1 MITPEV
7 RIVVLSQGKKKD
19 ITVKVSTGDKFLLFW
34 KCVFLK
40 FGGDIMD
47 VCFIIYV

>member
-7 RIVVLSQGKKKD
+7 RIVVLSQGKKD

-47 VCFIIYV
+47 VCFIIFL